1 MIFFY
6 INTFIGGIPQEE
18 HYVYYVYYFINNIN
32 AICQEY
38 FDINTNSVYIT
49 FRGCER

>member
-6 INTFIGGIPQEE
+6 LNTLIGGIPKEE
-18 HYVYYVYYFINNIN
+18 PYVDYFINKIN